1 MQLEWLKA
9 HARVL
14 RWEEEL
20 KLIPE
25 EIRRSIAF
33 FEWKATQWER
43 RSTQREGSIRAEVLE
58 GLAGYAHRQ
67 ARISRALATS
77 GAKMWAKIQK
87 DMATQKDDRGGTD
100 HPSATSVASGTR
112 TGTANRKSDGDSGD
126 NDGGDNG
133 DNNGG
138 DNGDDD
144 DDGGGGDNDDNDD
157 GGGDDDDDDDDD
169 SGNDGDNDDDDD
181 DNGHDDEAG
190 DHGGGG
196 GGDQNDVEEA
206 FVAFLET
213 GFI

>member
-138 DNGDDD
+138 DN
-144 DDGGGGDNDDNDD
+144 
-157 GGGDDDDDDDDD
+157 DD